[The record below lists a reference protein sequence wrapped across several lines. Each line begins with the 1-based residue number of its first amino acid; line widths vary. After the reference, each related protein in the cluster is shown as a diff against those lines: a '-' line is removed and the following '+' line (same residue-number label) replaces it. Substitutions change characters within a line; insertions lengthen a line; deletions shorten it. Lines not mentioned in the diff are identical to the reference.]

1 MQTFLKMSSV
11 IYSMAG
17 LGTIEESKVY
27 REKFP
32 SEDSSTDSLKDEIN
46 EQLPKDVS
54 NFEQISM
61 YVIPYFF
68 FDRNKMDLKL
78 KKVMMSLLKKQ

>member
-1 MQTFLKMSSV
+1 MTIIKKINLKLGKNEDNFNVATFIFRPQNIMQTFLKMSSV

-27 REKFP
+27 RERFP
-32 SEDSSTDSLKDEIN
+32 SESPSHDSLKEEIN

-54 NFEQISM
+54 T
-61 YVIPYFF
+61 
-68 FDRNKMDLKL
+68 
-78 KKVMMSLLKKQ
+78 LLQ

>member
-68 FDRNKMDLKL
+68 W
-78 KKVMMSLLKKQ
+78 

>member
-54 NFEQISM
+54 NFEQIRDSK

-68 FDRNKMDLKL
+68 IGTRWT
-78 KKVMMSLLKKQ
+78 